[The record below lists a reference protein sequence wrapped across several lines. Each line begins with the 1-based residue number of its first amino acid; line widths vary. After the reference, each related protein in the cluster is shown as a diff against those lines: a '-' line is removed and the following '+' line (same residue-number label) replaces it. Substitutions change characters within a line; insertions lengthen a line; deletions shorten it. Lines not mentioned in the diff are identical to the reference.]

1 MNDQALQLRMQ
12 IERKK
17 NDDAN
22 KAKTISI
29 VSGKG
34 GVGKS
39 NFAINFALQ
48 LIHLN
53 KRVIIFDLDI
63 GMGNIDILLG
73 LQAKKTVIDMLEQK
87 LSIEEIIEY
96 GPKDLAY
103 IAGGSGLTNIFTMGD
118 EKVNLFLQEY
128 EKISHLYDYILFDL
142 GAGVSEHGL
151 FFTLSADETFVI
163 TTPEPTA
170 ITDAYSIVKYVA
182 SKEVKMPFYVVMN
195 RVKKKQI
202 GEEMLERFSKVIKQ
216 FLQIDIYKL
225 GVLPIDDIVR
235 DAVMR
240 QTPYILLDERAPIS
254 KAMKDLVISYI
265 DEIPPETS
273 RLKRSFIQRL
283 RQFFVGR

>member
-96 GPKDLAY
+96 GPKNLAY
-103 IAGGSGLTNIFTMGD
+103 IAGGSGLTR
-118 EKVNLFLQEY
+118 
-128 EKISHLYDYILFDL
+128 
-142 GAGVSEHGL
+142 SEERRVGK
-151 FFTLSADETFVI
+151 EWR
-163 TTPEPTA
+163 
-170 ITDAYSIVKYVA
+170 
-182 SKEVKMPFYVVMN
+182 SKWW
-195 RVKKKQI
+195 
-202 GEEMLERFSKVIKQ
+202 
-216 FLQIDIYKL
+216 
-225 GVLPIDDIVR
+225 
-235 DAVMR
+235 
-240 QTPYILLDERAPIS
+240 
-254 KAMKDLVISYI
+254 
-265 DEIPPETS
+265 
-273 RLKRSFIQRL
+273 
-283 RQFFVGR
+283 